1 MTLKL
6 KAWLLVVFMLLS
18 LFGMM
23 LVGLFTLREASDSDN
38 RARVVQLL
46 TSTWSTVVQI
56 ETQVQQGLLSEV
68 QGKALATQILR
79 ENKYSDSEYVY
90 VADEKM
96 NFVATPLD
104 PQLHGTSFHD
114 FKDGDGNSV
123 GQILLNAVK
132 SGSGGTAWYEWTQKK
147 EDGSIEDKLSIARKT
162 PLWGWYVGTG
172 IGFHEVDARFWAT
185 AQWQVVICLVISVV
199 LAGLLLFSIRRL
211 LMILGGEPNQVLA
224 IVQEVANGDLNTS
237 RRLPGVIPKGSVL
250 SATLKMRKNL
260 GKIINQLS
268 GTVKELRAETQGSEQ
283 RISTISQVFDS
294 QKSET
299 DMVASAMTQMSASA
313 QSVAENANLAADE
326 THNADDQGRKASALV
341 SETAGAIE
349 DLVKQVYQASEAI
362 DSLGADVEN
371 IVTVLEVIRGIAEQT
386 NLLALNA
393 AIEAARAGES
403 GRGFAVVADE
413 VRSLAARTQ
422 DSTEEIQK
430 MIENLQAGSQRAI
443 QSIQASTSASS
454 GTMEQAQNAQN
465 ALGQISASLTAIAE
479 MNQNM
484 ATSASEQN
492 HVAEDIAMRINTI
505 ASSASEASELVVA
518 GRDVFSRLVVQSDQL
533 EEIVSHFKFD

>member
-1 MTLKL
+1 MTLKF

-38 RARVVQLL
+38 RGRVVQLL
-46 TSTWSTVVQI
+46 HSTWSTVVQI
-56 ETQVQQGLLSEV
+56 EKQVQQGLLSES

-96 NFVATPLD
+96 DFVATPLD

-123 GQILLNAVK
+123 GQILLDAVK
-132 SGSGGTAWYEWTQKK
+132 GSSGGTAWYEWTQKK

-185 AQWQVVICLVISVV
+185 AQWQVVICLAISVV
-199 LAGLLLFSIRRL
+199 LAWLLLFSIRRL
-211 LMILGGEPNQVLA
+211 LMILGGEPKQVLE
-224 IVQEVANGDLNTS
+224 IVQEVANGNLNMS
-237 RRLPGVIPKGSVL
+237 RRLSGDIPKGSVL
-250 SATLKMRKNL
+250 SATLKMRNNL

-283 RISTISQVFDS
+283 RIGTISQVFDS

-313 QSVAENANLAADE
+313 QSVADNANLAADE
-326 THNADDQGRKASALV
+326 THSADDQGRKASALV
-341 SETAGAIE
+341 SETAAAIE

-362 DSLGADVEN
+362 DSLGTDVEN

-443 QSIQASTSASS
+443 QSIQASTEASG
-454 GTMEQAQNAQN
+454 GTIEQAQNAQN
-465 ALGQISASLTAIAE
+465 ALSQISASLTAISE

-518 GRDVFSRLVVQSDQL
+518 GRDVFRRLVVQSDQL
-533 EEIVSHFKFD
+533 EEIVSHFKLD

>member
-56 ETQVQQGLLSEV
+56 EKQVQQGILSEP

-114 FKDGDGNSV
+114 FKDGEGNSV

-132 SGSGGTAWYEWTQKK
+132 AESGGTAWYEWTQKK

-185 AQWQVVICLVISVV
+185 AQWQVVICLVISVM

-211 LMILGGEPNQVLA
+211 LMILGGEPKQVLA
-224 IVQEVANGDLNTS
+224 IVQEVANGNLNTS
-237 RRLPGVIPKGSVL
+237 RRLPGEIPKGSVL
-250 SATLKMRKNL
+250 SATLKMRNNL
-260 GKIINQLS
+260 GKIINLLS
-268 GTVKELRAETQGSEQ
+268 DTVKELRAETQGSVE
-283 RISTISQVFDS
+283 RIGTISQMFEQ

-313 QSVAENANLAADE
+313 QSVSDNANLAAGE
-326 THNADDQGRKASALV
+326 TLTADDQGRKASALV

-349 DLVKQVYQASEAI
+349 DLVQQVYQASEAI
-362 DSLGADVEN
+362 DSLGSDVEN
-371 IVTVLEVIRGIAEQT
+371 IVTVLDVIRGIAEQT

-454 GTMEQAQNAQN
+454 GTMEQAQSAQN
-465 ALGQISASLTAIAE
+465 ALSQISTSLTAISE

-492 HVAEDIAMRINTI
+492 HVADDIAMRINTI
-505 ASSASEASELVVA
+505 ASSATEASELVVA
-518 GRDVFSRLVVQSDQL
+518 GRDVFRRLVVQSDRL